1 MIILRQHI
9 YSSRPVGYNARGF
22 LTNPVLADDSTLD
35 FTIDSYEQNKKYWK
49 KNKKSIGSLIGT
61 IKTGINAGIAKKEKQ
76 RREKMKD
83 SIDSVKENIEN
94 WKEKTFAR
102 KDYEGLGLIEK
113 LELKRRRSNLANE
126 LKEARKKVFEDSDEE
141 VEKRIKEECERIDKN
156 LRETVQRIQDSAI
169 DQPTKNKYIFNNSVQ
184 AEARKDQAKRYYTDR
199 KVRLNKIYWDEQLL
213 EHPKLKQNLNPV
225 KNLVEKHKDKLVKGG
240 LGVAGVGGIVGAVKL
255 SQHNDYVNNNLREI

>member
-9 YSSRPVGYNARGF
+9 YSSRPGGYNARGF

-61 IKTGINAGIAKKEKQ
+61 IKTGINAGIAKKEKR

-83 SIDSVKENIEN
+83 SIDTVKENIEN

-102 KDYEGLGLIEK
+102 KDYEGLGLVEK
-113 LELKRRRSNLANE
+113 YELRRRRNNLANE

-141 VEKRIKEECERIDKN
+141 VQKRIKEECERIDKN
-156 LRETVQRIQDSAI
+156 LRETVQRIQNSAI
-169 DQPTKNKYIFNNSVQ
+169 DQETKNKYIFNNSVQ
-184 AEARKDQAKRYYTDR
+184 AERMRSDTIKFYKNRDTRLSNIYFNGKMRKIGLDK
-199 KVRLNKIYWDEQLL
+199 
-213 EHPKLKQNLNPV
+213 NLNPI

>member
-9 YSSRPVGYNARGF
+9 YSSRPAGYNARGF

-35 FTIDSYEQNKKYWK
+35 FTIESYEQNKKYWK

-61 IKTGINAGIAKKEKQ
+61 IKTGINAGIAKKEKR
-76 RREKMKD
+76 RREKMRD
-83 SIDSVKENIEN
+83 SIDTVKENIEN

-113 LELKRRRSNLANE
+113 YILKKRRSDLA
-126 LKEARKKVFEDSDEE
+126 KKVKQERKAVFEGSDEN
-141 VEKRIKEECERIDKN
+141 VQKEHERIDK
-156 LRETVQRIQDSAI
+156 EFKEAVQRIQNSAI
-169 DQPTKNKYIFNNSVQ
+169 DQETKNKYIFNNSVQ

-199 KVRLNKIYWDEQLL
+199 KVRLNKIYRDEQLL
-213 EHPKLKQNLNPV
+213 EHPKLKHNLNPI
-225 KNLVEKHKDKLVKGG
+225 EKYKDKLVKGG

-255 SQHNDYVNNNLREI
+255 SQHNNYVNNNLREI

>member
-9 YSSRPVGYNARGF
+9 YSSRPAGYNARGF

-113 LELKRRRSNLANE
+113 YILKKRRSDLANE
-126 LKEARKKVFEDSDEE
+126 LKEARKRVFEDSDEE

-169 DQPTKNKYIFNNSVQ
+169 DQETKNKYMIDRA
-184 AEARKDQAKRYYTDR
+184 AEAERMRRDTVKHYKNRDIRLSNIYFNEQMRKTG
-199 KVRLNKIYWDEQLL
+199 LNK
-213 EHPKLKQNLNPV
+213 NLNPV